1 VWVEHKRNSLPFL
14 FRRGRFVAYQVKE
27 VKVGMFTVACRTQWG
42 TQVQIELL
50 NLSAKHMH
58 SAARMLFE
66 WLSFRTT
73 GVGEKTLSAVDS
85 VLMLRYA
92 SQDNSLL

>member
-1 VWVEHKRNSLPFL
+1 VCE
-14 FRRGRFVAYQVKE
+14 VKE
-27 VKVGMFTVACRTQWG
+27 MNVAMFTVACRTQCV
-42 TQVQIELL
+42 TQVQIGLL
-50 NLSAKHMH
+50 NMSSKDMH
-58 SAARMLFE
+58 SGARILFQ

-73 GVGEKTLSAVDS
+73 GSGERALSAVDS